1 MKESQILFTAPMV
14 RACLDGTKTQ
24 TRRVINCTSRI
35 AAIGTAA
42 DWDRWK
48 AHPAQGTPR
57 VVLIGEDGMPFSLPC
72 PYGGASDRLI
82 CRETFYAWGRWE
94 TRFNAKKGRDEWH
107 FVDMTLECGMA
118 YQYPATGD
126 RPQPVAGRRDGG
138 TTPKWWKRPAI
149 FMPRMASRLTL
160 EITEVRPQML
170 QDISEADAVAEGIA
184 YSERFRGYCVGMAE
198 HFNSHDPRQ
207 SYLSLWDAINGAGEA
222 QRNPAVWAITFRREA
237 TP

>member
-1 MKESQILFTAPMV
+1 MKETQILFTAPMV

-72 PYGGASDRLI
+72 PYGGAGDRLI

-118 YQYPATGD
+118 YQHPATGD
-126 RPQPVAGRRDGG
+126 RPQPLAGRRDGG

-149 FMPRMASRLTL
+149 FMPRAASRLSL
-160 EITEVRPQML
+160 VIDDVRVERL
-170 QDISEADAVAEGIA
+170 QAISAQDCQAEGISWPGHGDPTHWPERYVRE
-184 YSERFRGYCVGMAE
+184 YSALWER
-198 HFNSHDPRQ
+198 
-207 SYLSLWDAINGAGEA
+207 INGAGSWA
-222 QRNPAVWAITFRREA
+222 LNPAVWAITFHREA
-237 TP
+237 AP